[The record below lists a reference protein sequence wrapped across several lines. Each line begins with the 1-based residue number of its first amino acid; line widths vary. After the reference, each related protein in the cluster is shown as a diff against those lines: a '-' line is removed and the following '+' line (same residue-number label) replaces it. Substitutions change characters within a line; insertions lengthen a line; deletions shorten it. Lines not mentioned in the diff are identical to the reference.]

1 MSFSLPQGLVID
13 HLRAR
18 LLCGHHGY
26 LASRLCQ
33 PMGIPVILLFVIF
46 LQPLPRVAKL
56 CTPSVA
62 CPVCS
67 YPSDENFRFASNVA
81 M

>member
-1 MSFSLPQGLVID
+1 MSFSLLRGLVID

-18 LLCGHHGY
+18 LLCGHTEY
-26 LASRLCQ
+26 LTSRLCQ
-33 PMGIPVILLFVIF
+33 PMWIPVIFLFSLFFEASSQCPKV
-46 LQPLPRVAKL
+46 VH
-56 CTPSVA
+56 PSVA

-67 YPSDENFRFASNVA
+67 YPISDFASNVA